1 MIPPEQDGDFVA
13 AMEDVL
19 EIYRRAWNEQI
30 PVVCMDEQPVQL
42 VEETRTPIPMKRG
55 RSKRYDHEYRRTG
68 VANIF
73 MFTEPLAG
81 WRKISIRDRKT
92 KRDWAEEIHHLLTV
106 AYPAADKVI
115 LVCDNLNTHKI
126 GSLYDTYPP
135 DIARDLAERLEIH
148 FTPKH
153 GSWLNIAECELSVFT
168 RQCLGKR
175 AGSRISLRRRSN
187 SWTQDRNERQVG
199 TDWHFTTQDA
209 RIKLK
214 RLYPK
219 VKME

>member
-1 MIPPEQDGDFVA
+1 
-13 AMEDVL
+13 
-19 EIYRRAWNEQI
+19 
-30 PVVCMDEQPVQL
+30 
-42 VEETRTPIPMKRG
+42 MKRG
-55 RSKRYDHEYRRTG
+55 RPKRYAHEYRRAG

-81 WRKISIRDRKT
+81 WRKISIRDQKT

-106 AYPAADKVI
+106 DYPDADKVI
-115 LVCDNLNTHKI
+115 LICDNLNTHKI

-148 FTPKH
+148 FTPTH

-175 AGSRISLRRRSN
+175 AGSKNRSVADQTHGHMTETSAKLELTGNSQPTMPHSN
-187 SWTQDRNERQVG
+187 SNA
-199 TDWHFTTQDA
+199 FT
-209 RIKLK
+209 R
-214 RLYPK
+214 RLRWNQGL
-219 VKME
+219 VSR